1 MSRTRNIA
9 LLRGINVGGHR
20 KLPMS
25 ELKNIFEHLG
35 ATDVETYI
43 QSGNV
48 VFSGDL
54 RSRDIAAAIEAEKG
68 FAPKVLI
75 IASDAF
81 SRAAEGNPFSEFE
94 PKEMHLFFCEQPSQ
108 IDPADL
114 TPFANGVE
122 KWHLEGLVFYLFSP
136 GGMSKS
142 KLAEKLEKLLG
153 VPATARNWNTVCTLQ
168 KMSQS

>member
-25 ELKNIFEHLG
+25 ELKCIFERLG

-54 RSRDIAAAIEAEKG
+54 NHDDIAAAIEAENG

-81 SRAAEGNPFSEFE
+81 
-94 PKEMHLFFCEQPSQ
+94 
-108 IDPADL
+108 
-114 TPFANGVE
+114 
-122 KWHLEGLVFYLFSP
+122 
-136 GGMSKS
+136 
-142 KLAEKLEKLLG
+142 
-153 VPATARNWNTVCTLQ
+153 
-168 KMSQS
+168 